1 MRRKSH
7 KLQVLETLSTR
18 KKLDPEQQA
27 LLQKLQRG
35 IIGERNMDLLVESI
49 LGAEV
54 DCLDDIILEYQGNV
68 VQIDKL
74 LIIGSIIY
82 LIDMKFYRGHYI
94 FKNGEWYLG
103 EKILANNNFEQLRRA
118 VRIIQNVL
126 YDHQIPLKVQ
136 GVLAFMNPESSLTV
150 EDSLKE
156 TVLNFADI
164 PTWLLQLKQNT
175 SNKQLQDWK
184 SAIRNYEIAPY
195 RTKKIFPL
203 EKMDTLQKGI
213 CCPNCHQFNMNE
225 NRHTVSCPCGYTE
238 AKVIAF
244 IRTICEYG
252 VIFHNQNLTRS
263 QLRIFFGQDLN
274 ERYLEYLLEKYFER
288 LDSPNSRSGYKNE
301 GIIFDYW
308 FAEKKDYFERLAERK
323 NWKNAN
329 ISK

>member
-1 MRRKSH
+1 MRRKPH
-7 KLQVLETLSTR
+7 KLQFLETLATR
-18 KKLDPEQQA
+18 KKLNPEQQA

-35 IIGERNMDLLVESI
+35 VIGEENMDLLVESI

-54 DCLDDIILEYQGNV
+54 DCLDDITLEYQGSV

-126 YDHQIPLKVQ
+126 HDHQIPLKVQ

-150 EDSLKE
+150 EDNLKE
-156 TVLNFADI
+156 TVLNFTDI
-164 PTWLLQLKQNT
+164 STWLLQLKQNT
-175 SNKQLQDWK
+175 TNKQLQDWK

-195 RTKKIFPL
+195 RTKEIFPL

-238 AKVIAF
+238 AKEIAF
-244 IRTICEYG
+244 TRTMCECG
-252 VIFHNQNLTRS
+252 VIFHNQNLTRP
-263 QLRIFFGQDLN
+263 QLKAFLGKDLN
-274 ERYLEYLLEKYFER
+274 PRYLDYLLEKHFEHLGRPKAR
-288 LDSPNSRSGYKNE
+288 LGYHNK
-301 GIIFDYW
+301 GILFDYW
-308 FAEKKDYFERLAERK
+308 FAAKKDYFEQLARRTT
-323 NWKNAN
+323 WKNAN
-329 ISK
+329 ISM